1 MQRLLRHN
9 SSQATDLK
17 QTLHQSLNEKF
28 KPGFMINEELKK
40 ASLREISSSFLPVVG
55 LKVLKWIQK
64 FLAKL
69 IGIVSVSTLA

>member
-1 MQRLLRHN
+1 
-9 SSQATDLK
+9 
-17 QTLHQSLNEKF
+17 
-28 KPGFMINEELKK
+28 MINEELKK

-69 IGIVSVSTLA
+69 IGIVSVPTLA